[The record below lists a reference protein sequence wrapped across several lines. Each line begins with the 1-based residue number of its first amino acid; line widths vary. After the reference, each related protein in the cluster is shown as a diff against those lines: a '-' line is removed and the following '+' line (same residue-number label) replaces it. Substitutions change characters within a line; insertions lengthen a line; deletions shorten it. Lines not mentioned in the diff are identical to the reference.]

1 MVNFDYIKINL
12 ISPNKI
18 VNIMTSK
25 KRNLRST
32 TGIVKDSNTI
42 QTLETMETLKPDD
55 VVVIIHAEDYK
66 ASFEEMMKRIDKM
79 DENINEQSM
88 YLNEN
93 IIEYKKKGFFGRFR
107 KD

>member
-1 MVNFDYIKINL
+1 M
-12 ISPNKI
+12 S
-18 VNIMTSK
+18 SK

-66 ASFEEMMKRIDKM
+66 ESFDEMMKRIDKM
-79 DENINEQSM
+79 DENINEQST

-93 IIEYKKKGFFGRFR
+93 IIEHKKKGFFGRFR